1 MTEIFAPQRVN
12 QLHEVTGSAPTWLA
26 IGVFDGVHRGHQRL
40 LNEMVR
46 AARRAGG
53 RPAVLTFYPHPK
65 EVIQGISGRLY
76 LTTLEERVALLGA
89 LGIELII
96 TQQFTEEVRRTHA
109 REFVEQLHQHLAL
122 RELWGGQFSLGLGR
136 QGDAA
141 FLTELGKEMGF
152 TVHQLNY
159 LDTWDGEDVSSSRIR
174 YALAAGNI
182 GDVNGCMGR
191 RFSLGGAI
199 MRGDQRGR
207 KIGFPTA
214 NLDVWEQQLL
224 PGKGV
229 YATYAWLGEERF
241 QAATNVG
248 VRPTVDGEHLS
259 VEAHLLDFDRDIY
272 GEWLRL
278 EFVERVR
285 DEQKFP
291 GLDALKAQIAA
302 DVRTVRNILEG
313 L

>member
-1 MTEIFAPQRVN
+1 MIDMPAHQRINQLTEVTEI
-12 QLHEVTGSAPTWLA
+12 APTWLA

-40 LNEMVR
+40 LSEMVE
-46 AARRAGG
+46 AARQAGG

-65 EVIQGISGRLY
+65 EVIQGVGGRLY
-76 LTTLEERVALLGA
+76 LTTLEERVTLLAAPGV
-89 LGIELII
+89 ELII

-109 REFVEQLHQHLAL
+109 REFVEQLCRHLAL
-122 RELWGGQFSLGLGR
+122 RQLWGGQFSLGLGR

-152 TVHQLNY
+152 TVHQL
-159 LDTWDGEDVSSSRIR
+159 DTLETWNGERVSSSRIR
-174 YALAAGNI
+174 DALTAGNI
-182 GDVNGCMGR
+182 SDVNGCMGR
-191 RFSLGGAI
+191 RFCLGGAV

-214 NLDVWEQQLL
+214 NLDIWEQQLL

-229 YATYAWLGEERF
+229 YAAIAWLGEERF
-241 QAATNVG
+241 LAATNVG
-248 VRPTVDGEHLS
+248 VRPTVDGSHLS
-259 VEAHLLDFDRDIY
+259 VEAHLLNFDRDIY

-285 DEQKFP
+285 DEQRFS

-302 DVRTVRNILEG
+302 DVATVRDILDRE
-313 L
+313 